1 MPELPKEG
9 VSDMALALLDTQEFG
24 IGIYRGSE
32 RVGRI
37 RFHIGIRAAEGEV
50 TYSAAD
56 QELRRSLRTLLGRR
70 RNWRWQDL
78 TRKLIDSLS
87 LSTGGRFVLRFGTT
101 PSEEGRGAGEH
112 GLRRAI
118 NRAVNE

>member
-1 MPELPKEG
+1 
-9 VSDMALALLDTQEFG
+9 MAMALLDKQEFG

-32 RVGRI
+32 RVGKI
-37 RFHIGIRAAEGEV
+37 RFHIGIRSAAGEV
-50 TYSAAD
+50 SYSAAD
-56 QELRRSLRTLLGRR
+56 PELRRSLRDVLGRKR
-70 RNWRWQDL
+70 SWRWHDL
-78 TRKLIDSLS
+78 TRKLIDNLS

-112 GLRRAI
+112 GLQRAI

>member
-1 MPELPKEG
+1 MPELSKEG
-9 VSDMALALLDTQEFG
+9 VSDMALALLETQEFG

-56 QELRRSLRTLLGRR
+56 QELRRSLRALLGRK

>member
-1 MPELPKEG
+1 
-9 VSDMALALLDTQEFG
+9 MATALLDTQEFG

-50 TYSAAD
+50 SYSAAD
-56 QELRRSLRTLLGRR
+56 PELRRTLRGLMGRKR
-70 RNWRWQDL
+70 WRWQDL
-78 TRKLIDSLS
+78 TRRLIDSLS
-87 LSTGGRFVLRFGTT
+87 LSTGGRFVLRFSTT
-101 PSEEGRGAGEH
+101 PSDEGRGEGEH

>member
-1 MPELPKEG
+1 
-9 VSDMALALLDTQEFG
+9 MALALLDTQEFC

-56 QELRRSLRTLLGRR
+56 QELRRSIRALLGRK

-101 PSEEGRGAGEH
+101 PSDEGRGAGEH

>member
-1 MPELPKEG
+1 MPEFPKKG

-24 IGIYRGSE
+24 IGVYRGSE

-56 QELRRSLRTLLGRR
+56 QELRRSLRALLGRK

>member
-1 MPELPKEG
+1 
-9 VSDMALALLDTQEFG
+9 MATTALLDRQEFG

-32 RVGRI
+32 RVGKI
-37 RFHIGIRAAEGEV
+37 RFNIGIRAAEGEV

-56 QELRRSLRTLLGRR
+56 QELRKALRTLMGRKR
-70 RNWRWQDL
+70 SWRWQDL
-78 TRKLIDSLS
+78 TRKLIDNLS

-101 PSEEGRGAGEH
+101 PSEEGRGTGEH

>member
-1 MPELPKEG
+1 
-9 VSDMALALLDTQEFG
+9 MATALLDTQEFG

-50 TYSAAD
+50 SYSAAD
-56 QELRRSLRTLLGRR
+56 PELRRSLRGLMGRKR
-70 RNWRWQDL
+70 SWRWQDL
-78 TRKLIDSLS
+78 TRRLIDSLS
-87 LSTGGRFVLRFGTT
+87 LSTGGRFVLRFATT
-101 PSEEGRGAGEH
+101 PSDEGRGEGEH

>member
-1 MPELPKEG
+1 MPELPKKG
-9 VSDMALALLDTQEFG
+9 VSDMALALLETQEFG

-56 QELRRSLRTLLGRR
+56 QELRRSLRALLGRK

>member
-1 MPELPKEG
+1 
-9 VSDMALALLDTQEFG
+9 MATMALLDKQEVG
-24 IGIYRGSE
+24 IGVYRGPE
-32 RVGRI
+32 RVGKN

-56 QELRRSLRTLLGRR
+56 QELRKSIRTLLGRKR
-70 RNWRWQDL
+70 TWRWQDL
-78 TRKLIDSLS
+78 TRKLIDNLS

-101 PSEEGRGAGEH
+101 PSDEGRGAGEH

>member
-1 MPELPKEG
+1 
-9 VSDMALALLDTQEFG
+9 MAMVMLDKQEFG
-24 IGIYRGSE
+24 IGVYRGSE

-37 RFHIGIRAAEGEV
+37 RFSIGIRSAEGEV
-50 TYSAAD
+50 NYSAGD
-56 QELRRSLRTLLGRR
+56 PELRRSLRVLLGRKR
-70 RNWRWQDL
+70 MWKWQDL
-78 TRKLIDSLS
+78 TRKLIDNLS

-101 PSEEGRGAGEH
+101 PSDEGRGEGEH

>member
-1 MPELPKEG
+1 
-9 VSDMALALLDTQEFG
+9 
-24 IGIYRGSE
+24 
-32 RVGRI
+32 
-37 RFHIGIRAAEGEV
+37 
-50 TYSAAD
+50 
-56 QELRRSLRTLLGRR
+56 
-70 RNWRWQDL
+70 L

>member
-1 MPELPKEG
+1 
-9 VSDMALALLDTQEFG
+9 MATMALLDTQEFG

-32 RVGRI
+32 RVGKI

-56 QELRRSLRTLLGRR
+56 HELRKSLRTLLGRR
-70 RNWRWQDL
+70 RSWRWQDL
-78 TRKLIDSLS
+78 TRKLIDNLS

-101 PSEEGRGAGEH
+101 PSDEGRGAGEH